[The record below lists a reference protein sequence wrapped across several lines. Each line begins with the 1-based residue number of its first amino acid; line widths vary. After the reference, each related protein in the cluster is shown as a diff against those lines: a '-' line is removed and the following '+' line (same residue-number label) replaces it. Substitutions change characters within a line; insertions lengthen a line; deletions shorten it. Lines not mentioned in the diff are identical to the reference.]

1 MVPGVLQ
8 NRENVGVAWGLLNNY
23 YLILETALQ
32 GTGKTMFK
40 KNEPTDTQ
48 LIYIASA
55 WLGISE
61 FQIFSDA
68 WQAWYNEKPSEKRI
82 EVYFINFLGQ
92 DAIPFW
98 VRNYVRFIVNRKDL
112 IEKEKRRVIIGTLT
126 YYVPLLIF
134 FVVIMWAY
142 FN

>member
-1 MVPGVLQ
+1 MLYAESKNNCGYGL
-8 NRENVGVAWGLLNNY
+8 GLLNNY
-23 YLILETALQ
+23 DIVKAVFRK
-32 GTGKTMFK
+32 GTRLMFK

-48 LIYIASA
+48 RVYIASA

-82 EVYFINFLGQ
+82 EGYFINFLGQ

-98 VRNYVRFIVNRKDL
+98 VRNYVRFILNRKDL
-112 IEKEKRRVIIGTLT
+112 IAKERRRLIIGALT